1 MDVTRNILAGFKSLD
16 AADRAS
22 KALQQAGFET
32 VQVDSVGQYPGEGV
46 EKVMNPITG
55 EIPGLGNL
63 TLDADFQNGRDASV
77 LAAAD
82 PSASGMSD
90 GGQDAIGSSVLL
102 TAVVPENRG
111 NEATELIRS
120 FGGKV

>member
-1 MDVTRNILAGFKSLD
+1 MADRNILAGFKSLD
-16 AADRAS
+16 AAERAAA
-22 KALQQAGFET
+22 ALKQAGFQT
-32 VQVDSVGQYPGEGV
+32 IQVDSVGQYPGEGV
-46 EKVMNPITG
+46 EKRMNPITG

-63 TLDADFQNGRDASV
+63 TLDADFPNGRDASV

-90 GGQDAIGSSVLL
+90 VGQDAIGSSILL

-120 FGGKV
+120 FGGEV